1 MLLDALVSQFVQ
13 RFQHEKRAQ
22 ACLWFDERQEFA
34 RVLPALHEHLAQ
46 MKKAPFRLLEY
57 DADRGHGQVW
67 LKYQVFREVEAAP
80 PEARASLRF
89 VLYIPLSEDRL
100 DAPGPNGEPLL
111 DLLAEYRIAGV
122 LWRIGG
128 KRPTLFSFLRQA
140 GVMLPD
146 SPSGQRR
153 LCERGRDSLLAKYV
167 AAFVDRPAIYWT
179 TLVTPELAQSRL
191 LGDLDQAILELAV
204 DPEAALRDLRDKGL
218 EREFQELVRERYG
231 FDGPLSAPAEW
242 VHELVAVL
250 ALTETYLGYGEPADF
265 PFLDRLP
272 QSTLRP
278 HHVQLLQRWLRD
290 SECRTAWDHWV
301 AEAETHL
308 DLTKWATGR
317 EGLSFGF
324 PHLVRLR
331 WGEVWAAFEEAAT
344 KNSKTAAFF
353 ERYWEVLNK
362 EAEFARASG
371 SPVGA
376 WELLRSL
383 GAFVKAC
390 DEARG
395 QAERAEDVAS
405 LARVY
410 VDCAAAVER
419 QHVRLRFYAEEQG
432 FEAVAAVAD
441 RAYATYAN
449 TLNARFFQR
458 LTATGTGAVP
468 GFEPVTSRLEETLW
482 NTPGKRAVIIV
493 DALRYDCAL
502 AIAGLLRGQQVEV
515 EPLVAMLPTVTPI
528 GMTALLPISSAQVG
542 LQIKGNAV
550 HPTVN
555 GKDTSARSNRLAYLK
570 EFGADCRDIA
580 DVEPAS
586 APPQRLGQLLVVFGH
601 EEVDH
606 IGHGDAQALV
616 RHVHLEIERLA
627 RLIRKLHRWGYP
639 SVHMATDH
647 GFILIDQEKLPEE
660 VRCDKEWC
668 HVLKERFALVPAS
681 ADLPVA
687 TFPFAW
693 DHTVRVAVP
702 PGLAFFKAEKS
713 FSHGGAALQEVV
725 IPHLVS
731 RSEVA
736 RERRIG
742 VEVVLP
748 THELMRAAVKV
759 VLRPTPASLAETGQ
773 IALFAGAGR
782 SLTLDVIRTDAAGKR
797 SSVLASATKE
807 VRLAPE
813 DKERAVTLFFHTAV
827 TFRKGELLELDIKDA
842 ETTEQFPPGGI
853 KLTVGRDM

>member
-1 MLLDALVSQFVQ
+1 MLLDVLVRQFVQ

-22 ACLWFDERQEFA
+22 VCLWFDERQEFA
-34 RVLPALHEHLAQ
+34 RLLPALHEHLGRMAA
-46 MKKAPFRLLEY
+46 APFQLLEY

-67 LKYQVFREVEAAP
+67 LKYQIFHAVEAAT
-80 PEARASLRF
+80 PEAQASLRF
-89 VLYIPLSEDRL
+89 VLYVPLSEDRL
-100 DAPGPNGEPLL
+100 DGPGPNGEPPL
-111 DLLAEYRIAGV
+111 DLLAEYRIGGV
-122 LWRIGG
+122 VWRIGG
-128 KRPTLFSFLRQA
+128 KRPTLFSFSRQA
-140 GVMLPD
+140 GVMLPA
-146 SPSGQRR
+146 SPGVQRR
-153 LCERGRDSLLAKYV
+153 LCEKGHDSLLAKYV
-167 AAFVDRPAIYWT
+167 GAFVDRPAAYWT
-179 TLVTPELAQSRL
+179 TPLTPELAQSRL
-191 LGDLDQAILELAV
+191 LGDLGQAILDLAV
-204 DPEAALRDLRDKGL
+204 DPEAALRDLRDRGL
-218 EREFQELVRERYG
+218 EREFRALVRERYG
-231 FDGPLSAPAEW
+231 FDRPVSPPTEW
-242 VHELVAVL
+242 VHDLVAVL
-250 ALTETYLGYGEPADF
+250 ALTETYIGYGEPADF

-272 QSTLRP
+272 QATLRP

-290 SECRTAWDHWV
+290 SECRAAWDRRV
-301 AEAETHL
+301 AEVETQL

-331 WGEVWAAFEEAAT
+331 WGEVWAAFEEAVARG
-344 KNSKTAAFF
+344 SKTAAFF
-353 ERYWEVLNK
+353 EQYGEVLDK

-383 GAFVKAC
+383 SVFVKAC
-390 DEARG
+390 AEARG
-395 QAERAEDVAS
+395 RAEQAEDVTS

-410 VDCAAAVER
+410 VDHAAAVEG
-419 QHVRLRFYAEEQG
+419 QHVRLRFDAEEQAL
-432 FEAVAAVAD
+432 EAVAEVAD
-441 RAYATYAN
+441 RAYATYTN
-449 TLNARFFQR
+449 TLNERFFQY
-458 LTATGTGAVP
+458 LTATGTASVP

-482 NTPGKRAVIIV
+482 GTPGKRAVVIV
-493 DALRYDCAL
+493 DAFRYDCAL
-502 AIAGLLRGQQVEV
+502 AVGGLLREQQVEV

-542 LQIKGNAV
+542 LQIKGNEV

-555 GKDTSARSNRLAYLK
+555 GKDTSPRSNRLAYLK

-580 DVEPAS
+580 DVESVSTA
-586 APPQRLGQLLVVFGH
+586 PQRLGQLLVVFGH

-639 SVHMATDH
+639 TVHMVTDH

-681 ADLPVA
+681 VDLEVA

-693 DHTVRVAVP
+693 DEAVRVAVP
-702 PGLAFFKAEKS
+702 PGLAFFKTEKA

-731 RSEVA
+731 RSEVS

-748 THELMRAAVKV
+748 TYELMRAAVKV
-759 VLRPTPASLAETGQ
+759 VLRPTPAGVAETGQ
-773 IALFAGAGR
+773 IPLFAGTGR
-782 SLTLDVIRTDAAGKR
+782 SITVDVVRTDAAGKR
-797 SSVLASATKE
+797 SSVLASDARS
-807 VRLAPE
+807 VRLEPE
-813 DKERAVTLFFHTAV
+813 DKEQTVTLFFHTAM
-827 TFRKGELLELDIKDA
+827 TFRKGELLELDMRDA
-842 ETTEQFPPGGI
+842 ETAEQFPPGGI

>member
-1 MLLDALVSQFVQ
+1 MLLDALVNQFVQ
-13 RFQHEKRAQ
+13 RFQYEKRAQ
-22 ACLWFDERQEFA
+22 ACLWFDERQEFT
-34 RVLPALHEHLAQ
+34 RLLPALHEHLAQ
-46 MKKAPFRLLEY
+46 MKAAPFRLLEY
-57 DADRGHGQVW
+57 NADRGQGQVW
-67 LKYQVFREVEAAP
+67 LKYQVFRAVEAAA

-89 VLYIPLSEDRL
+89 VLYMPLSEDRL
-100 DAPGPNGEPLL
+100 DAPGSNGEPPL

-140 GVMLPD
+140 GVVLPA

-153 LCERGRDSLLAKYV
+153 LCEGGHDSLLAKYV
-167 AAFVDRPAIYWT
+167 AAFVDRPAMYWT

-191 LGDLDQAILELAV
+191 LGDLDQAILDLAV
-204 DPEAALRDLRDKGL
+204 DPEAALRDLRDRGL
-218 EREFQELVRERYG
+218 DHEFRDLVHERYG

-242 VHELVAVL
+242 VRDLVAVL
-250 ALTETYLGYGEPADF
+250 ALTETYLGYGQPADF

-278 HHVQLLQRWLRD
+278 HHVQLLKRWLRD

-308 DLTKWATGR
+308 DLTKWATAH

-331 WGEVWAAFEEAAT
+331 WGEVWAAFQEAAT
-344 KNSKTAAFF
+344 KGSKTAAFF
-353 ERYWEVLNK
+353 EQYGEVLTK

-395 QAERAEDVAS
+395 RAEQAEDVAS

-419 QHVRLRFYAEEQG
+419 QHVQLRFYAEEQG

-441 RAYATYAN
+441 RVYATYAN
-449 TLNARFFQR
+449 TLNARFFQH
-458 LTATGTGAVP
+458 LTTTSTGSIP

-482 NTPGKRAVIIV
+482 TTPGKRAVVIV

-502 AIAGLLRGQQVEV
+502 AIAGLLRDQQVEV

-528 GMTALLPISSAQVG
+528 GMTALLPISSANVG
-542 LQIKGNAV
+542 LQIKSNGV

-580 DVEPAS
+580 DVESAS
-586 APPQRLGQLLVVFGH
+586 TPPQRLGQLLVVFGH

-639 SVHMATDH
+639 SVHMVTDH

-687 TFPFAW
+687 TFSFAW
-693 DHTVRVAVP
+693 DHTVSVAVP

-713 FSHGGAALQEVV
+713 FSHGGAALQEVI
-725 IPHLVS
+725 IPHLIS
-731 RSEVA
+731 RSEIS

-748 THELMRAAVKV
+748 TYELMRAAVKI
-759 VLRPTPASLAETGQ
+759 VLRPTPAGVGEAGQ
-773 IALFAGAGR
+773 IALFAGTGR
-782 SLTLDVIRTDAAGKR
+782 SITLDVIQTDPAGKR
-797 SSVLASATKE
+797 SSVLASATRE
-807 VRLAPE
+807 VRLEPA
-813 DKERAVTLFFHTAV
+813 DKEHNVTLFFHTAV
-827 TFRKGELLELDIKDA
+827 TFRKGELLELDIRDA